1 MLVNQISL
9 NDFKHWFY
17 FTPTTAIFCTSR
29 IQTLE
34 KFCLLHVS
42 GVLVRVIE
50 WVWVSWWV
58 LLEDCGWRLLLPTR
72 DTVVGLA
79 STLTDHQIQRKR
91 GREVIIGEV
100 M

>member
-1 MLVNQISL
+1 MVNHISL
-9 NDFKHWFY
+9 REFKHWFL
-17 FTPTTAIFCTSR
+17 FSPTTVIFCTFR
-29 IQTLE
+29 IRTSE
-34 KFCLLHVS
+34 KLFLLHVS

-50 WVWVSWWV
+50 WVWVSCWV

-79 STLTDHQIQRKR
+79 STPTDHPIQRKR
-91 GREVIIGEV
+91 GREAYTGEV